1 MSVNI
6 FGSRGD
12 GGESAG
18 VNIKCVDQKFA
29 TLTTNLATKV
39 NKAGDTISG
48 DLNIVL
54 EKDNLRTFGVTD
66 IKTDKTVSLVLG
78 NIDNQIRHNFGHP
91 IEITGG
97 YGIKFGCTAGNIC
110 QLGSE
115 TNSKAQFLTDIIMNN
130 NCISNVHDPKT
141 GQDAATKNYVDTK
154 YIQNNVGLVP
164 DLTSN
169 DKNKSGFIVSA
180 STEQQDKKA
189 FNVFN
194 SRKSEWLSSENEN
207 TWIQLK
213 CPEPIRVHKFALKGN
228 SQIYSWK
235 LQARNEYNMWGD
247 LHVETN
253 KFIGADSVSIFNVNP
268 SIAYIYFRI
277 FVLKAEGET
286 PGLSYWQLYALDP
299 ILC

>member
-66 IKTDKTVSLVLG
+66 IKTEKTVSLLLG

-97 YGIKFGCTAGNIC
+97 YGIKFGCTAGTIC

-154 YIQNNVGLVP
+154 YIKNNVGLVP
-164 DLTSN
+164 DLISN
-169 DKNKSGFIVSA
+169 DKSKSGFIVSA
-180 STEQQDKKA
+180 SSEQQDKKA

-194 SRKSEWLSSENEN
+194 SRKNEWYSVSKTEF
-207 TWIQLK
+207 WIQLQ
-213 CPEPIRVHKFALKGN
+213 CPEPIRIHKFALRGN
-228 SQIYSWK
+228 RVNKLYNWK
-235 LQARNEYNMWGD
+235 LQARNEYN
-247 LHVETN
+247 V
-253 KFIGADSVSIFNVNP
+253 
-268 SIAYIYFRI
+268 
-277 FVLKAEGET
+277 
-286 PGLSYWQLYALDP
+286 
-299 ILC
+299 